1 MDNDDVSK
9 ERENQGNK
17 KNEQLE
23 EFRVQNTG
31 KPLTTS
37 AGLKPSNNDGILKA
51 GPRGPAL
58 LQDFLFFDKLM
69 HFDRERTPE
78 RVAHAR
84 GFGVHGNFQVYQS
97 MKPYTKAGFL
107 QNPSASTPV
116 FVRFSTNHGGRGSI
130 DTSRDLRGF
139 AVKFYTDEGNWD
151 LLSLNL
157 PVFFVNDAQKFVDSH
172 HAANPDPRTDMPT
185 SSAAQDNFWD
195 FVANNQ
201 ESAHFIMWLMSDR
214 TLPRSWRM
222 MEGHA
227 INSYRFINDQG
238 TSRFVRFQWKPVLGV
253 HSLLQE
259 ESLIIG
265 GLDADFHRRD
275 IYEAIQRGI
284 YPEYEFGVQMIE
296 EENEHAYEFD
306 VLDPTKLWPEE
317 IVPVHYIGKLT
328 LNRNVDN
335 FFAETE
341 QSVFDPTNLVPGI
354 GFSNDPILQGRL
366 IAYRDTQMYRLG
378 GPNINEIPINRPL
391 CPFHNYQRE
400 GAHRQRIDID
410 QVNYYQNSLA
420 GNTPSPTPAE
430 QGGYEFYPEKIKGV
444 ATKAISDTFKDYF
457 SQARLFW
464 NSLSEVE
471 KNHIL
476 QSFIFQLSK
485 VKSESVRQQVVD
497 MFGQVDHTL
506 ASTIASNISV
516 RPPSTKQVSVSASS
530 PALSQ
535 ANTPHLPNTM
545 RVGVLIGNGFLD
557 QEVISVV
564 NTLVEHGVFVEFVSD
579 RLGRVTGAQGTTITL
594 DQNFLATNH
603 VLYDSLYVVGGRGQN
618 QAAFDWY
625 VKDFIQGTFKYHK
638 PIGVATTG
646 GAYIQPP
653 ENGELEGVVFAS
665 GINNFGEAFVRA
677 IAKQRF
683 WNRK

>member
-1 MDNDDVSK
+1 MSYDDVSK
-9 ERENQGNK
+9 EKGNQGNK
-17 KNEQLE
+17 KTEQLE
-23 EFRVQNTG
+23 EFRVQNAG
-31 KPLTTS
+31 NPLTTS
-37 AGLKPSNNDGILKA
+37 AGLKVSNNDAMLKA
-51 GPRGPAL
+51 GTRGPAL
-58 LQDFLFFDKLM
+58 MQDFLFLDKLM

-107 QNPSASTPV
+107 QNPSAITPV

-139 AVKFYTDEGNWD
+139 AVKFYTDEGNFD
-151 LLSLNL
+151 LLSVNL
-157 PVFFVNDAQKFVDSH
+157 PIFFVNDAQKFVDSH
-172 HAANPDPRTDMPT
+172 HAANPNPRTDMPT
-185 SSAAQDNFWD
+185 ASAAQDNFWD

-201 ESAHFIMWLMSDR
+201 ESAHFVMWLMSDR
-214 TLPRSWRM
+214 TVPRSWRM
-222 MEGHA
+222 MEGFGVNA
-227 INSYRFINDQG
+227 FRFINDQG
-238 TSRFVRFQWKPVLGV
+238 TSRFVRFQWRPVLGV
-253 HSLLQE
+253 HSFLQE

-265 GLDADFHRRD
+265 GLDPDFHRRD
-275 IYEAIQRGI
+275 IYEAIQRGV

-296 EENEHAYEFD
+296 EEKEYAYDFD

-317 IVPVHYIGKLT
+317 IVPVHIIGKLT

-341 QSVFDPTNLVPGI
+341 QSVFDPTNVVPGI

-400 GAHRQRIDID
+400 GAHRERIDID

-420 GNTPSPTPAE
+420 GNTPSPTPVE
-430 QGGYEFYPEKIKGV
+430 QGGFEFYPEKIKGL
-444 ATKAISDTFKDYF
+444 AIKAISDTFKDYF

-464 NSLSEVE
+464 NSLSDVE
-471 KNHIL
+471 RDHIL
-476 QSFIFQLSK
+476 QSFSFQLAK

-497 MFGQVDHTL
+497 MFGQVDHKL
-506 ASTIASNISV
+506 ASTIASNIGV

-535 ANTPHLPNTM
+535 ANTPHFPNTM

-564 NTLVEHGVFVEFVSD
+564 NTLVEHGVFVEFLSD
-579 RLGRVTGAQGTTITL
+579 RLGTVTGAQGTTITL
-594 DQNFLATNH
+594 DQNFHATNH
-603 VLYDSLYVVGGRGQN
+603 VLYDSLYVVGGRVQN

-625 VKDFIQGTFKYHK
+625 VKDSIQGTYKYYK

-646 GAYIQPP
+646 EAYMQPP
-653 ENGELEGVVFAS
+653 KNGELEGVVFAS
-665 GINNFGEAFVRA
+665 STNNFGEAFVRA
-677 IAKQRF
+677 IAMQRF